1 MSIPTFVSG
10 KLDYDDITHSTL
22 ATFRQKVASFSA
34 TQKAELMAL
43 RQTFKKKGKCQ
54 ISGDLFTVHLHFLA
68 VCRNMQNCLWKG
80 KRPKSKGCL
89 KKMLH

>member
-43 RQTFKKKGKCQ
+43 RQTFKKRVSVRYQVTCSLCIYIFLLFAGTCKTVCGKEKGQKAK
-54 ISGDLFTVHLHFLA
+54 DA
-68 VCRNMQNCLWKG
+68 
-80 KRPKSKGCL
+80 
-89 KKMLH
+89 